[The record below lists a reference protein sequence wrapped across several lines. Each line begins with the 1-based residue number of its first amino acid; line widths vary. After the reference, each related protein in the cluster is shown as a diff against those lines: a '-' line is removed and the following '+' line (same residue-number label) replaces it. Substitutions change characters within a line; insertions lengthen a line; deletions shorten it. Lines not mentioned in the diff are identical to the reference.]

1 MNTEIFNYIVI
12 TCISGALSIMLGT
25 FAYIK
30 RKQFSSSKT
39 FIWITFFSAIYI
51 FGHAIE
57 LGSNSLSEIQFWI
70 KFQYLGLPFIAP
82 FGLLLILQYVGL
94 EKYINKKSLFLIF
107 IIPFSTFILS
117 ATNDFH
123 QLLYRSVYLRPNEKT
138 SLADMLPGPWYYVHG
153 SYTFSCLF
161 FGICILLWYWN
172 KTKWVYWKQILT
184 LLLGNLLPM
193 IASFLYLVGLSPMGM
208 DPVPVVMCVTSALYI
223 WAILSSKLLALAP
236 IARDRI
242 FESMRDGVI
251 VVDTHYRIVD
261 YNASARKMISSLN
274 SSNIGNCLST
284 VLFEPFHYLVS
295 ATTGRFVEKE
305 LNWSSEDKHFRIH
318 LTPILKANSIPAGTT
333 IVINDITDQK
343 QLEEKLT
350 HLAFTDGLTKLYN
363 RIYFMEKSSEK
374 IRLSYQEN
382 EPFSLL
388 IFDIDYFKKINDTY
402 GHSVGDK
409 AICHVVSQ
417 CKKLLHSEHIFARFG
432 GEEFIVSLPKLS
444 LNKAGS
450 LAERIR
456 NIIEETPLQ
465 TEYGPIYIT
474 VSFGVAESTDNISL
488 DKLIHRADQALYSAK
503 KNGRNSVHLAE
514 TDSSMAPLKKLDTVL
529 N

>member
-12 TCISGALSIMLGT
+12 TCISGALSVMLGT

-39 FIWITFFSAIYI
+39 FIWITCCSAIYI

-57 LGSNSLSEIQFWI
+57 LGSSSLSEIIFWI

-82 FGLLLILQYVGL
+82 LGLILVMQYVGL
-94 EKYINKKSLFLIF
+94 EKYINKQSLFLIF
-107 IIPFSTFILS
+107 VIPFSTLVLS
-117 ATNDFH
+117 ITNNFH
-123 QLLYRSVYLRPNEKT
+123 QLLYRSVYLRPNENVP
-138 SLADMLPGPWYYVHG
+138 LADMIPGPWYYVHG
-153 SYTFSCLF
+153 SCTFSCLF
-161 FGICILLWYWN
+161 LGICILLWYWK

-193 IASFLYLVGLSPMGM
+193 IASFLYLLGMSPMGM
-208 DPVPVVMCVTSALYI
+208 DPVPVVMCLTSALYI

-251 VVDTHYRIVD
+251 VVDTHHRIVD
-261 YNASARKMISSLN
+261 FNAAAKSMISSLS

-284 VLFEPFHYLVS
+284 ILFEPYHYLVS
-295 ATTGRFVEKE
+295 STNDRFVEKE
-305 LNWSSEDKHFRIH
+305 IDWTYESKHLRIR
-318 LTPILKANSIPAGTT
+318 LSPILKANRIPAGTT
-333 IVINDITDQK
+333 IVINDITEQK
-343 QLEEKLT
+343 LLEEKLT
-350 HLAFTDGLTKLYN
+350 LLAFTDGLTKLYN

-374 IRLSYQEN
+374 LKSSHQEN
-382 EPFSLL
+382 VPFSLL
-388 IFDIDYFKKINDTY
+388 LFDIDFFKKINDTY

-409 AICHVVSQ
+409 AICHVVDL
-417 CKKLLHSEHIFARFG
+417 CNKLLHKEHIFARFG

-444 LNKAGS
+444 LHEAGN

-456 NIIEETPLQ
+456 KTIVETPLH
-465 TEYGPIYIT
+465 TEYGRIHIT
-474 VSFGVAESTDNISL
+474 VSFGVAESNDSISL
-488 DKLIHRADQALYSAK
+488 DTLIHRADQALYSAK
-503 KNGRNSVHLAE
+503 ENGRNTVHLAK
-514 TDSSMAPLKKLDTVL
+514 TDYFMTPLSHLNTVI